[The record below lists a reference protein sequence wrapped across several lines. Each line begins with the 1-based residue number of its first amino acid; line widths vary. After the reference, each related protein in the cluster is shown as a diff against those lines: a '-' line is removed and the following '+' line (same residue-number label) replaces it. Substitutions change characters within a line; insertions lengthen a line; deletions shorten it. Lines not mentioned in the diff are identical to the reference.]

1 MTDEE
6 KKESVPP
13 EGKSTEALSK
23 VPPRAEEEKES
34 SRLLVEFLLEN
45 LRKAR

>member
-6 KKESVPP
+6 KKVSVPP

-23 VPPRAEEEKES
+23 VPPRTEEEKES
-34 SRLLVEFLLEN
+34 RGCWWNSCL
-45 LRKAR
+45 KI